1 MLICDRNS
9 SSGPT
14 VCHRYFTYFCFK
26 TFRAQLFLLKNDTF
40 SLLMFLT
47 GNEMNEIK
55 ENFEAKGCPGFPG
68 IIGVIDGTHIRIRA
82 PTRHPDAYINRKKF
96 HSLGT
101 QVNSTFSAISP

>member
-1 MLICDRNS
+1 MAQ
-9 SSGPT
+9 
-14 VCHRYFTYFCFK
+14 RYVIDTSHTFK
-26 TFRAQLFLLKNDTF
+26 TFGAQLFLLKNDTF

-96 HSLGT
+96 HSLVT
-101 QVNSTFSAISP
+101 QVNSTFSPISP